1 MFFWDQFAQ
10 KGVIVGHAQNKQQF
24 FLVEVRKADHQL
36 SETFYFI
43 KILYVLIGLWIFFY
57 LEWLFF
63 VKKCHFQLR
72 QLQWKLQFYSRATSF
87 LNLLDQVSSW
97 GIQHLQS
104 ASLSWWYK
112 SYIRWRQLIF
122 LLYGQLARM
131 IISGQLVG
139 KIIIIILSF
148 RTSTS
153 KNKNADHWVKETCAI
168 TSIQVTYGHDKKCC
182 T

>member
-1 MFFWDQFAQ
+1 M
-10 KGVIVGHAQNKQQF
+10 
-24 FLVEVRKADHQL
+24 VEVRKADHQL

-139 KIIIIILSF
+139 KIIIILSF
-148 RTSTS
+148 RASTS